1 MGDSEAVTAAAKSEE
16 EEHRK
21 TSSFNFLNCTRFVI
35 LFVTLLALIFAFGN
49 SLIYNFTI
57 ICMSRKAPV
66 LDKNG
71 TQYFIIVQMFSQKEE
86 GLLYSAIAIGSFVGS
101 LSVVYLARFFGA
113 RIVFTVYG
121 GISGVA
127 TLLSPICANW
137 GFVPLFIMRI
147 LQGIGAGMTF
157 TSIGFVTGAWS
168 PLASSG
174 LFLSWLTT
182 YIQLAPLFTMP
193 LSGLFCALTLIA
205 FTLFYFVYRDTPRF
219 HRNVSN
225 TELAKIENAKN
236 GISMDK
242 KSKPLKVPYFKIL
255 TDKVIIG
262 ILFTCFGNFLGF
274 QVFMQFA
281 PVYLNQVLKLD
292 IEKTGVMSALP
303 YLGCLILKFIV
314 GPLSDSLTCISQL
327 TSVKLYTAL
336 SQFTMAICLF
346 VMATVP
352 PHLTTISQ
360 IAYTIAIIGGSLNSV
375 GFYKATQLYSGPFT
389 SVIMSWFSLLNSAV
403 VLFLPFLKTSI
414 AAENRPEQ
422 WSKMFYIISAIVVCT
437 TLFSI
442 FTTEIEPRKWAIIK
456 PNITVKEI
464 DETET

>member
-147 LQGIGAGMTF
+147 LQGIGIYYLQG
-157 TSIGFVTGAWS
+157 
-168 PLASSG
+168 
-174 LFLSWLTT
+174 
-182 YIQLAPLFTMP
+182 
-193 LSGLFCALTLIA
+193 ALTLIA